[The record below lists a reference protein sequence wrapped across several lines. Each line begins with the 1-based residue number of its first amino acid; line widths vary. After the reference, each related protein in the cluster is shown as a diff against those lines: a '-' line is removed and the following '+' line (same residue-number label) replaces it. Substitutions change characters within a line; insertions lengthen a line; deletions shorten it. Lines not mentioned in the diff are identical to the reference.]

1 MAVAVAPENV
11 QESLSTTAAIAQ
23 INAID
28 VSDIINKIV
37 KVTESELDSNYA
49 KNLKVLEVTFP
60 HIHSQVVSYSS
71 SPYVKIQP
79 SAEGNTVWYGTHC
92 LDHPTKPVATAK
104 MWVKKLLNEER
115 VQRCEALCV
124 FGIGGAYHI
133 EAIQAATSKAV
144 YVFEPSLDVFTAA
157 LRARDL
163 SGILNSIKDLF
174 VGEITRELPASVE
187 VVARSHV
194 QILFEE
200 SYKKVKKSSVHT
212 QAVKDLRPTIGVVG
226 PFHGG
231 TLPIMGYCL
240 RSLGLLGQ
248 RIRELDVSAFDSGYK
263 AIEKF
268 SRDPIRKNL
277 LMGSY
282 VESVSTIVLESI
294 IERPVDIV
302 LCMAQAPL
310 SARALEEL
318 RKRGIVTVL
327 WFVEDYLRFT
337 YWKELAKH
345 YDYVFTIQKGECIEA
360 LKAAGAREVHYLPP
374 AADPGVHLPV
384 ALSAEEK
391 ARWGSPISFV
401 GAGYHNRVH
410 LFAALA
416 EMPLKIWG
424 TEWPEC
430 RPFDKLVQEK
440 GRRLT
445 PNEYI
450 KIFNSTEININL
462 HSSTERDG
470 VDPYGDFIN
479 PRTFELAAAGAF
491 QLVDERSL
499 LSELFTP
506 GEEVITFNSLD
517 DLKEKIAY
525 YMIHPEERAAI
536 AQKARQRVLKEHTYE
551 HRLTKMLEIIY
562 QGSYDKVK
570 ARLDQ
575 SPWKRMMRRAEASD
589 VELLDRMKV
598 SFERG
603 EEANLDG
610 LVADIVTGNG
620 KLSEVE
626 KKLLFLFHVK
636 KQIVRMAYEEPD
648 PAVKR
653 GA

>member
-1 MAVAVAPENV
+1 
-11 QESLSTTAAIAQ
+11 
-23 INAID
+23 
-28 VSDIINKIV
+28 
-37 KVTESELDSNYA
+37 
-49 KNLKVLEVTFP
+49 
-60 HIHSQVVSYSS
+60 
-71 SPYVKIQP
+71 
-79 SAEGNTVWYGTHC
+79 
-92 LDHPTKPVATAK
+92 
-104 MWVKKLLNEER
+104 
-115 VQRCEALCV
+115 
-124 FGIGGAYHI
+124 
-133 EAIQAATSKAV
+133 
-144 YVFEPSLDVFTAA
+144 
-157 LRARDL
+157 
-163 SGILNSIKDLF
+163 
-174 VGEITRELPASVE
+174 
-187 VVARSHV
+187 
-194 QILFEE
+194 
-200 SYKKVKKSSVHT
+200 
-212 QAVKDLRPTIGVVG
+212 
-226 PFHGG
+226 
-231 TLPIMGYCL
+231 
-240 RSLGLLGQ
+240 
-248 RIRELDVSAFDSGYK
+248 
-263 AIEKF
+263 
-268 SRDPIRKNL
+268 
-277 LMGSY
+277 MGSY

-345 YDYVFTIQKGECIEA
+345 YDYVFTIQKGDCIEA

-374 AADPGVHLPV
+374 AADPLVHLPV
-384 ALSAEEK
+384 GLSAEEK

-450 KIFNSTEININL
+450 KIFNATEININL

-506 GEEVITFNSLD
+506 GEDIITFNSLD

-525 YMIHPEERAAI
+525 YMAHPEERAI
-536 AQKARQRVLKEHTYE
+536 VAQKARQRVLKEHTYE

-562 QGSYDKVK
+562 QGSYDKIK
-570 ARLDQ
+570 TRLDQ

-589 VELLDRMKV
+589 IELLNRMKV

-653 GA
+653 GV